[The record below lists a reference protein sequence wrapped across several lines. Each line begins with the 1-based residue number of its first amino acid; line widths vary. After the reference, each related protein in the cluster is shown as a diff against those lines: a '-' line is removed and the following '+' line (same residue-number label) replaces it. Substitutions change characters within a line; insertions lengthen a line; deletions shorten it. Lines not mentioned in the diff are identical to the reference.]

1 MPGGLLQLVGR
12 GAQDQLI
19 TGNPSFTQFRSVY
32 KRHTD
37 FAMEQFRLYFK
48 TTILS
53 YPASGTLTLRTKVER
68 YAQLL
73 NDCYLSI
80 TLPDIYSPVVPIGA
94 NPVPT
99 GFNPNSQAIPYQFQ
113 WVRNVGYN
121 MIRNV
126 SVLINGQEVVRHT
139 GEWMKLYAN
148 LQFDANKRAIIDRM
162 VGNVPELYD
171 PANANGR
178 INQYPSSI
186 TSATTNGE
194 RSIPGRVL
202 QIPLHFWFC
211 ESIGKALPLVAL
223 QYSDV
228 EIVVELRNMYE
239 LFTTIDVN
247 PLNINTTYGQRV
259 APDTSNMLF
268 QMSHFLSPPSHDG
281 TTNTILGLKS
291 WNLNPYIE
299 ANYIFV
305 TDEEMGY
312 LARTDH
318 SFLIKQLDLKEAGK
332 QYGASNDLE
341 LVMRNLCTRII
352 WVFQR
357 DDLENDYDNY
367 TNWKNPYIPPLTIGD
382 LPGNATFLYSS
393 GNSIPDNISQRD
405 ILLETSVILDT
416 QERIAVKQTEF
427 FNEIQPYRHS
437 YGNPIS
443 GIYSYSFQS
452 DNSDQPSGSLNG
464 SMFNKTLLRNTLIT
478 PPYTSTVQ
486 SGTGILQQCVL
497 KSTVGFPN
505 PTVVN
510 PLAKDQFGHLLY
522 TPDQLV
528 TVITKA
534 PNTTVYQ
541 YTYNVRAYT
550 ESYNFLRIVG
560 GIGNVVFSS

>member
-19 TGNPSFTQFRSVY
+19 IGNPSFTHFRSVY

-53 YPASGTLTLRTKVER
+53 YPPSGTLTLRTKVER

-80 TLPDIYSPVVPIGA
+80 TLPDIYSPVVPLGT

-99 GFNPNSQAIPYQFQ
+99 GFNPNSTAIPYQFQ
-113 WVRNVGYN
+113 WVRNIGYN

-162 VGNVPELYD
+162 VGNLPELYD

-186 TSATTNGE
+186 TSSTTNGE
-194 RSIPGRVL
+194 RSIAGRVL

-247 PLNINTTYGQRV
+247 PASSTYGQQV
-259 APDTSNMLF
+259 APDTSNGLF
-268 QMSHFLSPPSHDG
+268 QISHFLSPPSHDG
-281 TTNTILGLKS
+281 TTNTITDLKS

-305 TDEEMGY
+305 TDTEMSY
-312 LARTDH
+312 IARTDH
-318 SFLIKQLDLKEAGK
+318 SFILRQIDLKEGGK

-341 LVMRNLCTRII
+341 LVMRNLCTRIV

-367 TNWKNPYIPPLTIGD
+367 TNWTDPYRPPNTLND
-382 LPGNATFLYSS
+382 LYSS
-393 GNSIPDNISQRD
+393 GSLLSSNVSRRD
-405 ILLETSVILDT
+405 ILLESSVILDT
-416 QERIAVKQTEF
+416 QERFATKQAEF

-437 YGNPIS
+437 YGNPIP
-443 GIYSYSFQS
+443 GIYSYSFQL
-452 DNSDQPSGSLNG
+452 DPNIDQPSGSLNG
-464 SMFNKTLLRNTLIT
+464 SMFNKTLLRNTLVT

-510 PLAKDQFGHLLY
+510 PNAKDQFGNLLY

-528 TVITKA
+528 TIITKA